1 MQLSKQAV
9 YLCQQNSN
17 KMKTIIFKSEKKAK
31 VYEIRSAKNQ
41 GIYKAG
47 ELIRTVKTD
56 NINELLNDGQYQV
69 TATEIKVA

>member
-1 MQLSKQAV
+1 MT
-9 YLCQQNSN
+9 
-17 KMKTIIFKSEKKAK
+17 TIIFKSEKKAK

-47 ELIRTVKTD
+47 EIVRTVKTD
-56 NINELLNDGQYQV
+56 NINEITNGQQYEV

>member
-1 MQLSKQAV
+1 MT
-9 YLCQQNSN
+9 
-17 KMKTIIFKSEKKAK
+17 TIILKSEKNAK

-56 NINELLNDGQYQV
+56 NINEITNGLQYEV

>member
-1 MQLSKQAV
+1 MT
-9 YLCQQNSN
+9 
-17 KMKTIIFKSEKKAK
+17 TIIFKSEKNAK

-56 NINELLNDGQYQV
+56 NINEITNGLQYEV